1 MVVTNHSS
9 EPREAACR
17 AVVPR
22 GWTAPSEWTK
32 IEVPAKTEGTLRLSL
47 RVAPDAPP
55 GRRVIP
61 VDVRYGPWTL
71 PQYTEAIV
79 VV

>member
-1 MVVTNHSS
+1 VS
-9 EPREAACR
+9 
-17 AVVPR
+17 
-22 GWTAPSEWTK
+22 K